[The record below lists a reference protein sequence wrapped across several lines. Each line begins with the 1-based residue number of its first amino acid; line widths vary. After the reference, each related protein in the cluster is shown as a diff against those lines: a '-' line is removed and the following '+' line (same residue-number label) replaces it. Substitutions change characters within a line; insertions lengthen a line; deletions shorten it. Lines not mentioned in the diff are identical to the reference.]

1 MVCASLP
8 EAILRRGRVPRLDLD
23 QSVRHSA
30 ELLAHQFGDPTQLR
44 RRQLAD
50 HSLAYALFDPGKS
63 HRPVGSTSSPLRR
76 GQQCRVVLGRPSAAP
91 VREAY
96 RFCHASRG

>member
-23 QSVRHSA
+23 QSARHST
-30 ELLAHQFGDPTQLR
+30 ELLARQFGDPTQLR